1 MSVRFLRSVW
11 GYPLQLVMQKVLM
24 AAVITVTAKLRIFL
38 MISLFISVECGVLNV
53 EFWGQDEQVP
63 VQSGV
68 LNVEC

>member
-38 MISLFISVECGVLNV
+38 MISFFMDVFSVKLKN
-53 EFWGQDEQVP
+53 P
-63 VQSGV
+63 
-68 LNVEC
+68 